1 MNKEIFYNNNIQ
13 SWLKRVY
20 KKSQY
25 CQDSVVKTTPGVTQ
39 LSDNLLKLEKQNSA
53 VNTKDF
59 LSLAFG
65 STIQLEHANFSMNN
79 VRNRIKNNLY
89 FLSTAGDLPTTLL
102 LGDDLPIEKG
112 KEASKITYH
121 PLSKYPRHTR
131 HNLNEM
137 GSTQPKAIF
146 LLSGDEHKTW
156 YHPQCQNNKHELTN
170 IVSV

>member
-1 MNKEIFYNNNIQ
+1 MHGKLLISQNCGDISTPNLNKEIFYNNNIQ

-20 KKSQY
+20 KKSKY
-25 CQDSVVKTTPGVTQ
+25 CQDSVVKTTPGVIQ
-39 LSDNLLKLEKQNSA
+39 LSDNLLKLEKQNYA
-53 VNTKDF
+53 VNTKDL

-65 STIQLEHANFSMNN
+65 STILLEHANFSMNN

-131 HNLNEM
+131 YNLNEM
-137 GSTQPKAIF
+137 ATQPKAIF
-146 LLSGDEHKTW
+146 LLSGDEHKT
-156 YHPQCQNNKHELTN
+156 
-170 IVSV
+170 

>member
-1 MNKEIFYNNNIQ
+1 MISQNCGDISTPNLKKIFYNNNIQ

-25 CQDSVVKTTPGVTQ
+25 CQDSVVKTTPGVIQ
-39 LSDNLLKLEKQNSA
+39 LSDNLLKLEKQNYA
-53 VNTKDF
+53 VNTKDL

-65 STIQLEHANFSMNN
+65 PTILLEYANFSMNI

-89 FLSTAGDLPTTLL
+89 FLSAAGDLPTTLL

-137 GSTQPKAIF
+137 GSTLPKAIF
-146 LLSGDEHKTW
+146 LLSGDEHKT
-156 YHPQCQNNKHELTN
+156 
-170 IVSV
+170 